1 MGDYNAMKRIAFIC
15 FLLSMAGS
23 AQSQQLEMRLDSVHP
38 LLATDRHGDTIR
50 KYFRHTYYSFP
61 TPRAYGESANH
72 TTKLKEPYLQ
82 MQAFYAKSLAVNLSH
97 AHEKIPELREYEA
110 DSSAYSSVGV
120 DSYPG
125 KYAIPIFDSTGIII
139 TVNGISSRNA
149 DQYEFRVLEDQT
161 REVLPWTKPQVFTK
175 WYMSTQIE
183 IPGQRDEEIA
193 YLGHFK
199 QAFGKSLTFEV
210 RRVDLPDVVQVKM
223 SALWVQRTPAVLGTF
238 TFAELSDFLEMFK
251 KQWVPKELTFRMED
265 WSSDSVLLRPR
276 HAFEPNENSLIFY
289 LDDIVDTKE
298 IIEYN
303 LTNRKDST
311 GWRANDFD
319 LNFIWI
325 KDLDPGNYVL
335 KIRYSVQRHNIC
347 SYPFTIA
354 AAWYQTAWFKLVMA
368 LATLSALGMFA
379 LLWRSARQRKLLA
392 AQQVQRQ
399 LAQTELKSIRSQFNP
414 HFVFNALTSIQGL
427 VTKGDTKTANQYLG
441 TFSTLMRESLLRGKE
456 EFANLATEL
465 KLMDNY
471 IKLEQLRFGFTYR
484 IDVDPEIDANALEVP
499 GLLLQPLIENAIKH
513 GVAPLYKAGVLR
525 IRVRTEVDDLL
536 IDIQDNGNGF
546 KKEENTTGFGMKLT
560 RDRISLLNSMLE
572 RQRMELEIRRN
583 DGLTTVCIRFENWLL

>member
-1 MGDYNAMKRIAFIC
+1 MEDYNAMKRIAFIC

-23 AQSQQLEMRLDSVHP
+23 VQSQQLEMHLDRVHP

-50 KYFRHTYYSFP
+50 KYFRYTYYSFP
-61 TPRAYGESANH
+61 TPRAYRESANH

-82 MQAFYAKSLAVNLSH
+82 MGMFYAKSLAVNLSH
-97 AHEKIPELREYEA
+97 ARKKIPELKEYEA
-110 DSSAYSSVGV
+110 DSAGFSSVGAN
-120 DSYPG
+120 SYPG
-125 KYAIPIFDSTGIII
+125 KYAIPIFDSTGVIVTI
-139 TVNGISSRNA
+139 NGISSRNA
-149 DQYEFRVLEDQT
+149 NQYEFRVLEDQT
-161 REVLPWTKPQVFTK
+161 REVLPWTKPLVFTDA
-175 WYMSTQIE
+175 YMFTQIE
-183 IPGQRDEEIA
+183 IPDQEDEEVA

-251 KQWVPKELTFRMED
+251 KQWKPNELLVRMED
-265 WSSDSVLLRPR
+265 WASDSVLLRPR
-276 HAFEPNENSLIFY
+276 HAFGPNENSLIFY

-303 LTNRKDST
+303 LINGKDST
-311 GWRANDFD
+311 GWRVNDFD

-325 KDLDPGNYVL
+325 NDLDPGDYTLN
-335 KIRYSVQRHNIC
+335 IRYSVQRQNIC

-354 AAWYQTAWFKLVMA
+354 AAWYQTAWFKLIMV
-368 LATLSALGMFA
+368 LAMLSALGMIA
-379 LLWRSARQRKLLA
+379 LLWKSARQRKLIA
-392 AQQVQRQ
+392 TQQVQRQ

-414 HFVFNALTSIQGL
+414 HFVFNALSSIQGL
-427 VTKGDTKTANQYLG
+427 VTKGDTKTANLYLS

-465 KLMDNY
+465 RLMDNY
-471 IKLEQLRFGFTYR
+471 LKLEQLRFGFGYR
-484 IDVDPEIDANALEVP
+484 IDIDPGIDTNALEVP

-525 IRVRTEVDDLL
+525 IRVRTEDDDLL

-546 KKEENTTGFGMKLT
+546 EGQEDATGFGLRLT
-560 RDRISLLNSMLE
+560 RERIRLLNSMLE
-572 RQRMELEIRRN
+572 RQRLELAIGRN
-583 DGLTTVCIRFENWLL
+583 DGITTVSIRFENWLL

>member
-1 MGDYNAMKRIAFIC
+1 MKRIAIIC
-15 FLLSMAGS
+15 FLLTMAAS
-23 AQSQQLEMRLDSVHP
+23 AQGQQLEMHLDSIHP
-38 LLATDRHGDTIR
+38 LLVPDQHGDTIR
-50 KYFRHTYYSFP
+50 KYFRHTFYSFP
-61 TPRAYGESANH
+61 TPRAYRHHVNY

-82 MQAFYAKSLAVNLSH
+82 MSMFYAKSLAVNLSY
-97 AHEKIPELREYEA
+97 AMKKIPELNDYQA
-110 DSSAYSSVGV
+110 DSANYSIVGA

-161 REVLPWTKPQVFTK
+161 REVLPWTKPSVFTK
-175 WYMSTQIE
+175 AYMFTRIE
-183 IPGQRDEEIA
+183 IPGQEDEEVA

-210 RRVDLPDVVQVKM
+210 RRVDLPDLVQVKM
-223 SALWVQRTPAVLGTF
+223 SALWIQRTPAVLGTF

-251 KQWVPKELTFRMED
+251 KQWKPNELMVRMED

-276 HAFEPNENSLIFY
+276 HAFGPSENSLIFY
-289 LDDIVDTKE
+289 LDDIVETKE

-303 LTNRKDST
+303 VTNGKDSS

-325 KDLDPGNYVL
+325 KDLAPGNYTL
-335 KIRYSVQRHNIC
+335 NIRYSVQRHNIC

-354 AAWYQTAWFKLVMA
+354 AAWYQTAWFKLIMV
-368 LATLSALGMFA
+368 LASLSALGMFA

-414 HFVFNALTSIQGL
+414 HFVFNALSSIQGL
-427 VTKGDTKTANQYLG
+427 VTKGDTKTANQYLS

-456 EFANLATEL
+456 EFANLATEI

-471 IKLEQLRFGFTYR
+471 LKLEQLRFGFDYR
-484 IDVDPEIDANALEVP
+484 IDIDPGIDTNAIEVP

-513 GVAPLYKAGVLR
+513 GVAPLYKAGALR
-525 IRVRTEVDDLL
+525 IRVRTEADDFL
-536 IDIQDNGNGF
+536 IDIQDNGSGF
-546 KKEENTTGFGMKLT
+546 EGQKGATGFGLRLT
-560 RDRISLLNSMLE
+560 RERIRLLNSMLDG
-572 RQRMELEIRRN
+572 QRMELEIGRN
-583 DGLTTVCIRFENWLL
+583 DGLTTVSIRFENWLL